1 MNILT
6 SLKGMLADGEDAN
19 CLSSKRV
26 ITFMA
31 TLLVMVAFVA
41 NMFWGFKVEE
51 YMYNAMMVI
60 VLGGL
65 STTVA
70 EKFAPRS
77 KDDNVQ

>member
-1 MNILT
+1 MNILANI
-6 SLKGMLADGEDAN
+6 KGMLADGDDST

-26 ITFMA
+26 ITFIA
-31 TLLVMVAFVA
+31 TQLVTIAFLA
-41 NMFWGFKVEE
+41 NLFFGLKVEE

-70 EKFAPRS
+70 EKFAP
-77 KDDNVQ
+77 KK

>member
-41 NMFWGFKVEE
+41 NMIWGLKVEE
-51 YMYNAMMVI
+51 YMYNSMMVI

-70 EKFAPRS
+70 EKFAPRN
-77 KDDNVQ
+77 KE

>member
-6 SLKGMLADGEDAN
+6 SLKGMLADGDDAN

-41 NMFWGFKVEE
+41 NMIWGLKVEE
-51 YMYNAMMVI
+51 YMYNSMMVI

-70 EKFAPRS
+70 EKFAPRN
-77 KDDNVQ
+77 KE

>member
-1 MNILT
+1 MNIL
-6 SLKGMLADGEDAN
+6 SNIKGMLADGEDAN

-26 ITFMA
+26 ITFLA

-70 EKFAPRS
+70 EKFAP
-77 KDDNVQ
+77 KK

>member
-1 MNILT
+1 MNILANI
-6 SLKGMLADGEDAN
+6 KGMLADGEDAS

-26 ITFMA
+26 ITFLA

-65 STTVA
+65 GTTAA
-70 EKFAPRS
+70 EKFAP
-77 KDDNVQ
+77 KK

>member
-6 SLKGMLADGEDAN
+6 NLKGMLADGHDPS

-26 ITFMA
+26 ITFLA

-41 NMFWGFKVEE
+41 NMFWGYKVEE

-77 KDDNVQ
+77 KE

>member
-1 MNILT
+1 MNILA

-31 TLLVMVAFVA
+31 TLLVMVAFVV
-41 NMFWGFKVEE
+41 NMIWGLKVEE
-51 YMYNAMMVI
+51 YMYNSMMVI

-70 EKFAPRS
+70 EKFAPRG
-77 KDDNVQ
+77 KE

>member
-1 MNILT
+1 MI
-6 SLKGMLADGEDAN
+6 
-19 CLSSKRV
+19 
-26 ITFMA
+26 
-31 TLLVMVAFVA
+31 
-41 NMFWGFKVEE
+41 WGLKVEE

>member
-1 MNILT
+1 MNILAN
-6 SLKGMLADGEDAN
+6 LKSMLADGHDAN

-31 TLLVMVAFVA
+31 TLLVMVAFVV
-41 NMFWGFKVEE
+41 NMIWGLKVEE

-70 EKFAPRS
+70 EKFAPRN
-77 KDDNVQ
+77 KE

>member
-1 MNILT
+1 MNILAN
-6 SLKGMLADGEDAN
+6 LKGMLADGHDAN

-31 TLLVMVAFVA
+31 TLLVMIAFVV
-41 NMFWGFKVEE
+41 NMIWGLKVEE
-51 YMYNAMMVI
+51 YMYNSMMVI

-77 KDDNVQ
+77 KE